1 MLPGEGY
8 EQWQRGYTRSMS
20 LPPDEHELA
29 TSAVRAF
36 EEAHENPP
44 EDLVPSFRLWHYPR
58 KGPWITWVLFVPP
71 GGEPVETDGKVRE
84 LGWDRPAPGPELWTR
99 DAVVPA
105 ADLRRTLSRA
115 GRTALLGDHLRSRAA
130 FPDWTEYGIEGFSST
145 RAPDRIQ
152 WESPVPY
159 PFRTL
164 AAWYSRAR
172 ALLRDCVDRSGR
184 L

>member
-1 MLPGEGY
+1 MVPRGGY
-8 EQWQRGYTRSMS
+8 EQWEPGYTPDMI
-20 LPPDEHELA
+20 LPSDENEFA

-36 EEAHENPP
+36 EAAHEDPP
-44 EDLVPSFRLWHYPR
+44 EPLVPSFRLWHYPR
-58 KGPWITWVLFVPP
+58 KGPWVTWVLFVPP
-71 GGEPVETDGKVRE
+71 GVEPTEADGKVRE
-84 LGWDRPAPGPELWTR
+84 RGWDRPAPGLWTR
-99 DAVVPA
+99 EAVVPA

-115 GRTALLGDHLRSRAA
+115 AHTALLGDHLRSHAA
-130 FPDWTEYGIEGFSST
+130 FPDWAEYGIEGFSSA

-164 AAWYSRAR
+164 AVWYSRAR
-172 ALLRDCVDRSGR
+172 ALLQECVDRAGR